1 MAEAWIEA
9 IGLFAGVLGIIAWIP
24 QIREVW
30 VNKRHDGISLAT
42 FSVVTVALGLWLLYG
57 ILVDSISMIIAN
69 IMTLAVIFAVIIGV
83 VRLRRQENSSCN
95 QQTDLVV
102 SMITVPILY
111 GSPFEAGLLSSK
123 RPTHPSVGTDA
134 GTRIDAP
141 RSETPYENWSID

>member
-57 ILVDSISMIIAN
+57 ILVASISMIIAN
-69 IMTLAVIFAVIIGV
+69 VMTLTVIFAVIIGV
-83 VRLRRQENSSCN
+83 VRLRREENSS
-95 QQTDLVV
+95 
-102 SMITVPILY
+102 
-111 GSPFEAGLLSSK
+111 
-123 RPTHPSVGTDA
+123 
-134 GTRIDAP
+134 
-141 RSETPYENWSID
+141 